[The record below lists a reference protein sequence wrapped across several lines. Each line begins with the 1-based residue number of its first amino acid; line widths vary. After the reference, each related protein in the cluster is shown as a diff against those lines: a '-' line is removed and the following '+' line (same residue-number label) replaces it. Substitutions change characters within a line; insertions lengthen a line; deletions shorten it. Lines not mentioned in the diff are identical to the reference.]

1 VKECKVKN
9 QKNIKLDEDKQ
20 IGYAMPLEI
29 LDPLVRIL
37 KLQSIET
44 HDAELVAEE
53 QQAQLEI
60 REAFAELEADVSR
73 LQSFCKTEYDNGLSD
88 GLFNEEQERIEKNK
102 KIQIQDAIINSLK
115 QTIADLQ
122 KENLRLEN
130 EASRI
135 DELEAEV
142 KRFQLACRTA
152 YNDGI
157 AEGEK
162 ERLKLGGEIE
172 RMKCCGNCKHEPEFF
187 SDNGCCVMCAKLD
200 KWEEK

>member
-1 VKECKVKN
+1 MTIDEIKELYKMIAERDDSIGDLISK
-9 QKNIKLDEDKQ
+9 IADK
-20 IGYAMPLEI
+20 
-29 LDPLVRIL
+29 DTRI
-37 KLQSIET
+37 
-44 HDAELVAEE
+44 
-53 QQAQLEI
+53 
-60 REAFAELEADVSR
+60 AELEADVSR

-172 RMKCCGNCKHEPEFF
+172 RMKCCGKSIRWRPTHPSILTFC
-187 SDNGCCVMCAKLD
+187 SDIVKYPRFVFLLS
-200 KWEEK
+200 